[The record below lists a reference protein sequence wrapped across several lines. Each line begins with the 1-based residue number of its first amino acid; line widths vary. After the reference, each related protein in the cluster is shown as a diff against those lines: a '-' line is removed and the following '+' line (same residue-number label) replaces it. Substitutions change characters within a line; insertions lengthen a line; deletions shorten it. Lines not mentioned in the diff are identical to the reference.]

1 MTKNITLNKL
11 ITGGSGNT
19 TVWTMSCFCRFDRDS
34 DDDSNLLTGFW
45 GSSYYAMHIGFKG
58 NGQFQMYDWADG
70 ANSANQWS
78 VGTARRFQ
86 DSGTWYHVTVYF
98 NSAEGIA
105 SNRVKLWI
113 NGELQT
119 LTDQNG
125 WTNSFPPQGLSSA
138 IFHYGKYNQVGG
150 FWNGASTSKQFV
162 GSIAEFYLVQS
173 VEGPDTFAK
182 QDSNRQNQWV
192 PKHPDNVKANV
203 TFGQHGFYLPFKG
216 NKRFWNR
223 YTTDEAGKSLGYSG
237 AIYNQTSGF
246 SKGKK
251 SSKYSDYRLAGSQN
265 PGLIYSN
272 SSDFDFGTGDYTLET
287 WLAWES
293 WSGTNQRLFL
303 YGQSGNS
310 IIEVGR
316 NTSANNLYVYHNM
329 GSAHISYPFSPTA
342 KQWYHL
348 AIVRQS
354 GTSRLYIDGTQVQA
368 DGSSGSS
375 ASIPNNG
382 SNMQIGG
389 LDWANGYF
397 HQGWMDG
404 VRIIK
409 GQCLYP
415 SGTAFTP
422 APVLSP
428 TTYSADGGSTTSN
441 ISGTVAV
448 CWSPDF
454 DVLGSD
460 YSDNTNC
467 GLDATPDT
475 HSGSTTAST
484 QKNMFPSFS
493 INYADPNVETGFV
506 ASGGYQY
513 LTNNAN
519 GDNTVTTNMSI
530 PNTGKYY
537 FEIRR
542 LDGDKN
548 YGEIGIAN
556 YDKAHLYD
564 IGYNTNWMGHST
576 NDGHTMYYW
585 PSNVASFTWRGFW
598 VGAYGINSNSG
609 RIYSNPNAGSDN
621 GRHIMF
627 AVDRDNAK
635 VYMGL
640 DGSWVVGDPEAG
652 TGGQTLPNNDD
663 TWGPCASFWNGTGFA
678 ENMWNFGQDPTFK
691 DNNTTSNSDAS
702 GLGQFKYTVPTGY
715 NAICTETQT
724 AYADAALDPDS
735 HFKVASWV
743 GNHSYPRQIT
753 TGFETGFT
761 WVRDRT
767 TGYHW
772 RMFDTVRGSAPLYSN
787 STITEDSPND
797 GPEAICNSTGFQI
810 IDNPDGTNSAGYG
823 VNQNGSNYNA
833 FTWSAPNSGVTNT
846 QGSLNSTV
854 HANTT
859 AGFSIVKY
867 TTTSNVYTW
876 GHGLNSAPEF
886 IIIKGDYD
894 GGRGNTYNWDVYH
907 KSVGPT
913 GRLVLNSNSSI
924 QTYSG
929 PWNDTNPSDTVVTQ
943 QGSSWYANG
952 SDNIAYV
959 WTGIPGYSKFGH
971 YQGSNGGQNTFCY
984 LGFKP
989 ALVIIKNMDAT
1000 EHWVAVNN
1008 AANPHNPASTV
1019 HYPNL
1024 TNADS
1029 GDGTQFYL
1037 TSDGFALRDGTATR
1051 YNSNHRFAYAAW
1063 AETPQWFANAR

>member
-1 MTKNITLNKL
+1 MTKNIALNKL

-34 DDDSNLLTGFW
+34 DDDGNLLTGFW
-45 GSSYYAMHIGFKG
+45 GTSYYAMHIGFKG

-70 ANSANQWS
+70 GNSANQWS
-78 VGTARRFQ
+78 VGTTRRFQ
-86 DSGTWYHVTVYF
+86 DSGTWYHVMVYF
-98 NSAEGIA
+98 NSAEATA

-119 LTDQNG
+119 LTDLNG
-125 WTNSFPPQGLSSA
+125 WTNTFPPQSLNSA
-138 IFHYGKYNQVGG
+138 IFYNGKYNQVGG
-150 FWNGASTSKQFV
+150 FWNGSSNSKQFV

-173 VEGPDTFAK
+173 VESVSTFAK
-182 QDSNRQNQWV
+182 QDPNRQNQWV

-223 YTTDEAGKSLGYSG
+223 YTTDEAGKTLSYSG

-251 SSKYSDYRLAGSQN
+251 SSKYSDYRVAGSQN
-265 PGLIYSN
+265 PGFKYAN

-287 WLAWES
+287 WVAWEA

-316 NTSANNLYVYHNM
+316 GSGANSLYVYHNM
-329 GSAHISYPFSPTA
+329 GSPHISYSFSPTS
-342 KQWYHL
+342 KQWYHI
-348 AIVRQS
+348 AVVRQS
-354 GTSRLYIDGTQVQA
+354 GTSRLYIDGTQVQSDA
-368 DGSSGSS
+368 SSGSS

-382 SNMQIGG
+382 SHMQIGG

-415 SGTAFTP
+415 GGTAFTP

-428 TTYSADGGSTTSN
+428 TTYSIDGGSNTSS

-460 YSDNTNC
+460 YSGVTNS

-493 INYADPNVETGFV
+493 INYSDPNVENGFV

-513 LTNNAN
+513 LINNVN
-519 GDNTVTTNMSI
+519 GDNVVTTNMPI

-548 YGEIGIAN
+548 YGEVGIAN

-564 IGYNTNWMGHST
+564 VGYNTNWLGHSS
-576 NDGHTMYYW
+576 NDGHTMFYW
-585 PSNVASFTWRGFW
+585 PSNASSWTWRGFW
-598 VGAYGINSNSG
+598 VGGYGVNGNAG
-609 RIYSNPNAGSDN
+609 RIYENVNAGSDN
-621 GRHIMF
+621 GNHFMF

-635 VYMGL
+635 LYFGIN
-640 DGSWVVGDPEAG
+640 GSWVIGDPTAG
-652 TGGQTLPNNDD
+652 TGGATIPNNED
-663 TWGPCASFWNGTGFA
+663 TWGPCCSFWNGTGFA

-715 NAICTETQT
+715 NAICTKNQL
-724 AYADAALDPDS
+724 AYADAALDADA

-753 TGFETGFT
+753 TGFDTGLT

-787 STITEDSPND
+787 TTITQDAPND

-810 IDNPDGTNSAGYG
+810 IDNPDGPNLSGYG
-823 VNQNGSNYNA
+823 VNVIGNNYNA
-833 FTWSAPNSGVTNT
+833 FTWSAPSSGVTNT
-846 QGSLNSTV
+846 LGSINSTV

-867 TTTSNVYTW
+867 TTNSSTYTW

-894 GGRGNTYNWDVYH
+894 GGQGNTYNWDVYH

-913 GRLVLNSNSSI
+913 GRLVLNSDGAL

-929 PWNDTNPSDTVVTQ
+929 PWNDTAPSDTLVAQ
-943 QGSSWYANG
+943 QGSSWYASG
-952 SDNIAYV
+952 SNNIAYV

-971 YQGSNGGQNTFCY
+971 YQGSNGSQNTFCY

-989 ALVIIKNMDAT
+989 ALVMIKNMDAT
-1000 EHWVAVNN
+1000 EHWVVVNS
-1008 AANPHNPASTV
+1008 AANPHNPASIV

-1024 TNADS
+1024 TN
-1029 GDGTQFYL
+1029 GDAGDPVQVYL
-1037 TSDGFALRDGTATR
+1037 TSDGFALRDATATR